1 MDRALPLLG
10 TMLFVGFAVC
20 CTASALL
27 QAVAWWRH
35 RLEGRVVNPGA
46 LWKPDGYF
54 DPIGMQQMR
63 LARRL
68 ILIGAVMY
76 LSYGVLMLLATGV
89 DTAR

>member
-1 MDRALPLLG
+1 MEKALPLL
-10 TMLFVGFAVC
+10 TATLFLSFAIC

-27 QAVAWWRH
+27 QGVAWWRH
-35 RLEGRVVNPGA
+35 RLDGRAVNPAA
-46 LWKPDGYF
+46 LWKPEGYF
-54 DPIGMQQMR
+54 DEVGMQQMR

-89 DTAR
+89 DTTR